1 MWKRGTNVCRTT
13 SVTGDASLR
22 TAARGK
28 KLLPVLLDEVSTCV
42 KPLACLCTS
51 AARFSACACENA
63 AWSAHSTWCTP
74 AMPAAC
80 LATAP
85 HPAPATSTVTSPP
98 ILPAA
103 VTTERVDS
111 NNLLLSWSAMISER
125 LEKRRAECAERAA
138 KRASILDER
147 RKSVVWP
154 CPPSGAGEA
163 AALNQECNQPAVS
176 AGDRHSATRFSFLG
190 SFNATLISYCQSIHQ
205 ALNFS
210 RIRNCS
216 LRRFGIAR

>member
-1 MWKRGTNVCRTT
+1 MQSERRKIRTT

-28 KLLPVLLDEVSTCV
+28 KLLPVLLDDVSTCV

-51 AARFSACACENA
+51 AARFSAWACENA

-85 HPAPATSTVTSPP
+85 QPEPATSTVTSPP

-111 NNLLLSWSAMISER
+111 NSLLLSWSAMISER
-125 LEKRRAECAERAA
+125 VEKKRECAERAA
-138 KRASILDER
+138 KRASILGECR
-147 RKSVVWP
+147 VWCGLSRQRAD
-154 CPPSGAGEA
+154 CPVNRPTVAKM
-163 AALNQECNQPAVS
+163 
-176 AGDRHSATRFSFLG
+176 
-190 SFNATLISYCQSIHQ
+190 
-205 ALNFS
+205 
-210 RIRNCS
+210 
-216 LRRFGIAR
+216 